1 VEFYRVALEGSWK
14 EAQAAAE
21 RADERANFSAT
32 ELAKCHQIIE
42 KLQVCPPKWPIISH
56 AYTSSTRISELNSS
70 SF

>member
-1 VEFYRVALEGSWK
+1 VALEGSWK

-21 RADERANFSAT
+21 RAEERANFSAT

-42 KLQVCPPKWPIISH
+42 KLQVCPTQMAYYH

>member
-1 VEFYRVALEGSWK
+1 VEFCRVALEGSWK

-42 KLQVCPPKWPIISH
+42 KLQVCPPK
-56 AYTSSTRISELNSS
+56 
-70 SF
+70 